1 MQRDFVVQ
9 IRPGADLRA
18 GQLEGRVEHI
28 DSARSAH
35 FKTVEELVDFISRS
49 ITVDAPPAQDLTSL

>member
-9 IRPGADLRA
+9 IRPDADVRT

-28 DSARSAH
+28 DSARSTH
-35 FKTVEELVDFISRS
+35 FKTLEELVDFISRS
-49 ITVDAPPAQDLTSL
+49 IHADATHAEDLTSL